1 MQGEGLYRRGE
12 GLFSFRR
19 RGFSDVSGFTITSQ
33 GQHFQ
38 QCLHRGRSPD
48 ATVGS
53 SALPHHANPLPTN
66 HDKWDHTRP
75 FVHSCLLAVGKG
87 CPTHEAFSSH
97 SVAAMALSHMPG
109 SWHSLF
115 LLAHLLRP
123 MGTYSQLSL
132 PMPLPAWLLYQL
144 FVCVPLSF
152 PLQREAG
159 PDPWICTVPREPQ
172 GRSECGVGSK
182 LHRHPHKRMN

>member
-1 MQGEGLYRRGE
+1 MSSQRQEPRCHCGLQCTASPCKSPSHQPWQVRPHQAICPLLPSCSGEGLPY
-12 GLFSFRR
+12 
-19 RGFSDVSGFTITSQ
+19 
-33 GQHFQ
+33 
-38 QCLHRGRSPD
+38 
-48 ATVGS
+48 
-53 SALPHHANPLPTN
+53 
-66 HDKWDHTRP
+66 
-75 FVHSCLLAVGKG
+75 
-87 CPTHEAFSSH
+87 THEAFSSH
-97 SVAAMALSHMPG
+97 SMAAMALSHMPG

-123 MGTYSQLSL
+123 MGTHSQLSL

-144 FVCVPLSF
+144 FVRVPLSF

-182 LHRHPHKRMN
+182 LHSHPHKRMN